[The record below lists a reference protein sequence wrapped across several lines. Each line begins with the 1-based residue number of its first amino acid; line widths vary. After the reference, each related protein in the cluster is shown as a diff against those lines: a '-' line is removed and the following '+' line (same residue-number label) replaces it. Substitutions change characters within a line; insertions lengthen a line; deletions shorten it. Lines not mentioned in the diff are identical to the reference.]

1 MKMKLV
7 RAVFC
12 MSVATEKVLGGNK
25 PARYAIYYFAT
36 QNELQAE

>member
-25 PARYAIYYFAT
+25 PTRYAF
-36 QNELQAE
+36 